1 MATALSNRLHHWRM
15 RVASSPFG
23 EFLRWWGGELAA
35 MLPASW
41 RARLAQSRRRLLLS
55 LGDGE
60 LHVEVHDGETL
71 QSLDTFPLDRDP
83 RVQGTA
89 LRDLLAGHELAEA
102 PRDLVLDGGL
112 VLRKDVTMPLA
123 TEPNLRQALTYEMD
137 RQTPFRADD
146 VFFDYRVTGRDREA
160 GTLRVELCVAP
171 RKVVSDRL
179 EPIVSRGL
187 PPTGVDVL
195 EGDMPAGFNL
205 LPAEQRARVVNRQ
218 TRINWYLAGAAV
230 LVLAVVMAESLYLR
244 QAQLEQ
250 LDTRIEDLRAEAMQ
264 VQRIDNQIEEASAS
278 ATFLLDQRAAMA
290 PSVVVLTEVT
300 SILPDDTYLD
310 RLLIG
315 DGRVQMQ
322 GKSENAQRLIELIN
336 ESERFEAASFRG
348 PTRLDSRTQREI
360 FDLNADIAA
369 AGGE

>member
-1 MATALSNRLHHWRM
+1 
-15 RVASSPFG
+15 
-23 EFLRWWGGELAA
+23 
-35 MLPASW
+35 
-41 RARLAQSRRRLLLS
+41 
-55 LGDGE
+55 
-60 LHVEVHDGETL
+60 
-71 QSLDTFPLDRDP
+71 
-83 RVQGTA
+83 
-89 LRDLLAGHELAEA
+89 
-102 PRDLVLDGGL
+102 
-112 VLRKDVTMPLA
+112 MPLA

-160 GTLRVELCVAP
+160 GTLRVVLCVAP
-171 RKVVSDRL
+171 RSVVCDGL
-179 EPIVSRGL
+179 EPFVSRGL

-300 SILPDDTYLD
+300 SVLPDDTYLD